1 MALDT
6 VTLTGTVFSPDGDAL
21 PNGKITFTLDQV
33 VRFESVIVP
42 SQVSANLDSNGEFM
56 VDIWPNDLSPDFSR
70 YSVTVDYFEDSA
82 RVRKIASFRLGRAYI
97 LDASGQTLVDV
108 LQGSGFDPDE
118 NPPEGTCVLFLF
130 DNGGVDELRV
140 RFANGT
146 IKTIV
151 DDVS

>member
-1 MALDT
+1 MSLDT
-6 VTLTGTVFSPDGDAL
+6 VTLTGVVFAPDGSFP
-21 PNGKITFTLDQV
+21 PNGKITFTLDRV
-33 VRFESVIVP
+33 IKFGSVIIP
-42 SQVSANLDSNGEFM
+42 EQVSANLDGSGEFT
-56 VDIWPNDLSPDFSR
+56 VDIWPNELSPDFSR
-70 YSVTVDYFEDSA
+70 YSVTVDYFEESA
-82 RVRKIASFRLGRAYI
+82 RVRKVLSFGLGRAYI
-97 LDASGQTLVDV
+97 LDAPGQTLLDV

-146 IKTIV
+146 IKTIA